1 MNRSMSPRNLY
12 LLIAIGC
19 GSLYN
24 SLITTDLSLLRYG
37 QKLRGHN
44 KISAG
49 GFTTDFEKL
58 SGICQVLAVPANTT
72 ATLINLIQY
81 GDAWATETKKK
92 TTGEFDRFRKGER
105 VPGCMADVRITTTFN
120 YDHLESITKHPRIS
134 VDGSADSRVAQ
145 GILAL
150 LCEVGDFFV
159 SSLIAFA
166 VTPHINTDFC
176 KSQGLENQECSNVLT
191 LSPTDLS
198 RECGLNSLLPVGRL
212 NGLHN
217 MVTVI
222 HNQIKSELLR
232 LREKENALLTADMD
246 RERNADSLRAL
257 NPLNSDWSSVEGVD
271 TSDEV
276 AVLLSGGV
284 DSSVALKLLQLQ
296 GHKVRAFYLKIWL
309 EDEVAHLNE

>member
-1 MNRSMSPRNLY
+1 M
-12 LLIAIGC
+12 
-19 GSLYN
+19 
-24 SLITTDLSLLRYG
+24 
-37 QKLRGHN
+37 
-44 KISAG
+44 
-49 GFTTDFEKL
+49 
-58 SGICQVLAVPANTT
+58 
-72 ATLINLIQY
+72 
-81 GDAWATETKKK
+81 
-92 TTGEFDRFRKGER
+92 
-105 VPGCMADVRITTTFN
+105 
-120 YDHLESITKHPRIS
+120 
-134 VDGSADSRVAQ
+134 
-145 GILAL
+145 
-150 LCEVGDFFV
+150 
-159 SSLIAFA
+159 
-166 VTPHINTDFC
+166 
-176 KSQGLENQECSNVLT
+176 LT